1 MERAPYH
8 QHLHIL
14 LDKTLNFKQHIESDI
29 LKIDKGI
36 SDKKK
41 KNSNKVSTEILCDNL
56 QSLIDYGD
64 IIFDQ
69 S

>member
-1 MERAPYH
+1 MEKAPYH

-36 SDKKK
+36 SEKKK
-41 KNSNKVSTEILCDNL
+41 KLK
-56 QSLIDYGD
+56 QS
-64 IIFDQ
+64 FH
-69 S
+69 

>member
-1 MERAPYH
+1 MERAPYD

-36 SDKKK
+36 SEKK

>member
-1 MERAPYH
+1 MERAPYD

-14 LDKTLNFKQHIESDI
+14 LDETLNFKQHIESDI

-41 KNSNKVSTEILCDNL
+41 KKLK
-56 QSLIDYGD
+56 QS
-64 IIFDQ
+64 FH
-69 S
+69 

>member
-1 MERAPYH
+1 MERAPYD

-14 LDKTLNFKQHIESDI
+14 LDETLNFKQHIESDI

-41 KNSNKVSTEILCDNL
+41 KTQTKFPLKSFVTIYKA
-56 QSLIDYGD
+56 
-64 IIFDQ
+64 
-69 S
+69 

>member
-41 KNSNKVSTEILCDNL
+41 KTQTKFPLKSFVTIYKA
-56 QSLIDYGD
+56 
-64 IIFDQ
+64 
-69 S
+69 